1 MLRHY
6 LAAINAENIKEWK
19 IELAYPP
26 DFIRSFIEP
35 IIYILPFIFYG
46 IALVGGR
53 NSSNLARLV
62 GSGDIIT
69 YVVLGY
75 IVIGFLNTACW
86 GMGWSLRKEQWFGTI
101 ETIFA
106 APVPRWVY
114 IGGMAFHSTLH
125 QGAMIGIQVL
135 VIHLFFKIFLNLSGI
150 IPSLLLVGLMLI
162 ALYGLGMMVAAMALI
177 FKEGWIVSEILHSI
191 IAVVTPIAYPLAVLP
206 AFLREIAKFMPTTY
220 GVLGI
225 RHFLIGEEVFFTIPE
240 AVLRLLAFSIGWVGF
255 GIFIFLLVD
264 RKVRR
269 EGTLGH
275 Y

>member
-1 MLRHY
+1 MVRHY
-6 LAAINAENIKEWK
+6 LSAINAENIKEWK
-19 IELAYPP
+19 IEMSYMP

-35 IIYILPFIFYG
+35 LIYILPFVFYG

-53 NSSNLARLV
+53 NSPNLQRLV
-62 GSGDIIT
+62 GNGDIIT

-75 IVIGFLNTACW
+75 VVMGFLNTACW

-114 IGGMAFHSTLH
+114 IAGMATHSTLH
-125 QGAMIGIQVL
+125 QGVMIGVQVAA
-135 VIHLFFKIFLNLSGI
+135 IHLLFKIFLNATGFL
-150 IPSLLLVGLMLI
+150 PSLILIGLMLI
-162 ALYGLGMMVAAMALI
+162 ALYGMDMMVAALALI
-177 FKEGWIVSEILHSI
+177 FKEGWIISEILHSI

-206 AFLREIAKFMPTTY
+206 VFLQAIARYMPTTY

-225 RHFLIGEEVFFTIPE
+225 RHFLMGEEVFFSIPE
-240 AVLRLLAFSIGWVGF
+240 AVFKLLGFSVVWVGL
-255 GIFIFLLVD
+255 GIIIFLLID
-264 RKVRR
+264 KKVRR
-269 EGTLGH
+269 DGTLAH